1 MANVVTPETEGT
13 ATQPGVGLRSA
24 PARTLF
30 GSGLSVGMAVFAAN
44 GLNALFQI
52 VLARVLSPA
61 EYSIIVA
68 LVVITLIA
76 AVPPLAFQASVARE
90 VALEL
95 AGGRR
100 GRAGAALRDT
110 VRGLVPW
117 ALCVLLLG
125 GIASAVMAAIPG
137 GVGHDGAAATIAT
150 AVTVAF
156 ALIIPAVWGGLLGAR
171 LFLVFGLAQ
180 LVFAGTRFT
189 AGLVIG
195 LAGGDAAAVMG
206 GVAAATALTLGLTFL
221 PLRDLWRDA
230 ERAGRRRLATLP
242 NAAAATGLT
251 VLMALATVDV
261 LVANLAFAS
270 NTAGA
275 YGVASVCARVQ
286 LLLPIGVV
294 TVLFPRVA
302 TLRDPGRERQHLLAG
317 LAVVATLGALVT
329 TLLWVFADPIVDD
342 IFGEKYAAAVPWLG
356 PLSLAMALYALA
368 TVYLYH
374 FLSLARARFALVL
387 VTIQAGQLVAFA
399 VLHGSP
405 SELIGVQI
413 ATAAVTVVAA
423 EAWYLLRGRPPA

>member
-1 MANVVTPETEGT
+1 VE
-13 ATQPGVGLRSA
+13 
-24 PARTLF
+24 ARRLPLSGSRPSRALL
-30 GSGLSVGMAVFAAN
+30 GSGLFIGVATFAAN

-52 VLARVLSPA
+52 ALARVLSPA
-61 EYSIIVA
+61 EYSVLVA

-95 AGGRR
+95 EGGRR
-100 GRAGAALRDT
+100 ERAGAALRDT

-117 ALCVLLLG
+117 AAGVLLLG
-125 GIASAVMAAIPG
+125 GLASVVMAAAG
-137 GVGHDGAAATIAT
+137 RGAAATIA
-150 AVTVAF
+150 F
-156 ALIIPAVWGGLLGAR
+156 ALVIPAVWGGLLGAR
-171 LFLVFGLAQ
+171 LFLVFGFAQ
-180 LVFAGTRFT
+180 LAFAGTRFA
-189 AGLVIG
+189 AGLAIG
-195 LAGGDAAAVMG
+195 LAGGDAAAVMA
-206 GVAAATALTLGLTFL
+206 GVAGATAVTLGLTFL
-221 PLRDLWRDA
+221 PLRDLWHAA

-261 LVANLAFAS
+261 LVANLAFSS

-302 TLRDPGRERQHLLAG
+302 TLRDPVRERRHLLAG
-317 LAVVATLGALVT
+317 LGVVAALGALVT
-329 TLLWVFADPIVDD
+329 ALLWAFAGPIVDD
-342 IFGEKYAAAVPWLG
+342 IFGEKYHAAVPWLG

-374 FLSLARARFALVL
+374 FLSLARTRFALVL
-387 VTIQAGQLVAFA
+387 VAIQAAQLVAFA
-399 VLHGSP
+399 LLHASP
-405 SELIGVQI
+405 RELIGVQI
-413 ATAAVTVVAA
+413 VTAAVTVVAA
-423 EAWYLLRGRPPA
+423 EAWYLLRGRA

>member
-1 MANVVTPETEGT
+1 MATGTSVRQPTTPSR
-13 ATQPGVGLRSA
+13 AL
-24 PARTLF
+24 L
-30 GSGLSVGMAVFAAN
+30 GSGLFVGLATFAAN

-52 VLARVLSPA
+52 ALARVLSPA
-61 EYSIIVA
+61 EYSVLVA

-95 AGGRR
+95 DGGRR
-100 GRAGAALRDT
+100 NRAGAALRDT

-117 ALCVLLLG
+117 ALGVLLLG
-125 GIASAVMAAIPG
+125 GVVSAVMALAG
-137 GVGHDGAAATIAT
+137 SGDAAATFAT
-150 AVTVAF
+150 TATIAF
-156 ALIIPAVWGGLLGAR
+156 ALVIPAVWGGLLGAR

-180 LVFAGTRFT
+180 LAFAGTRFA
-189 AGLVIG
+189 AGLGIG
-195 LAGGDAAAVMG
+195 LAGGDAAAVMA

-221 PLRDLWRDA
+221 PLRELWHAA
-230 ERAGRRRLATLP
+230 ERTRRRRLATLP

-261 LVANLAFAS
+261 LVANLAFSS

-302 TLRDPGRERQHLLAG
+302 TLRDPERERRHLLAG
-317 LAVVATLGALVT
+317 LGVVATLGALVT
-329 TLLWVFADPIVDD
+329 ALLWVLAGPIVDD
-342 IFGEKYAAAVPWLG
+342 IFGEKYHAAVPWLG
-356 PLSLAMALYALA
+356 PLALAMGLYALA

-374 FLSLARARFALVL
+374 FLSLARTRFALVL
-387 VTIQAGQLVAFA
+387 VTIQIAQLVAFA

-405 SELIGVQI
+405 RELIGIQI
-413 ATAAVTVVAA
+413 VAAAVTVAAA
-423 EAWYLLRGRPPA
+423 EAWYLLRGRP

>member
-1 MANVVTPETEGT
+1 METRRLSL
-13 ATQPGVGLRSA
+13 AA
-24 PARTLF
+24 PTRALF
-30 GSGLSVGMAVFAAN
+30 GSGLFVGVAVFTAN

-52 VLARVLSPA
+52 ALARVLSPA
-61 EYSIIVA
+61 EYSVLVA

-95 AGGRR
+95 DGGRR
-100 GRAGAALRDT
+100 DRAGAALRDT

-117 ALCVLLLG
+117 AACVLLLG
-125 GIASAVMAAIPG
+125 AIASGVMAASG
-137 GVGHDGAAATIAT
+137 GGDAAATFAT
-150 AVTVAF
+150 AATIAF

-180 LVFAGTRFT
+180 LAFAGTRFA
-189 AGLVIG
+189 AGLAIG
-195 LAGGDAAAVMG
+195 LAGGDAAAVMA
-206 GVAAATALTLGLTFL
+206 GVAAATAVTLVVTFRPVRGL
-221 PLRDLWRDA
+221 WHDA

-261 LVANLAFAS
+261 LVANLAFAAGTS
-270 NTAGA
+270 GA

-302 TLRDPGRERQHLLAG
+302 TLRDPERERRHLLAG
-317 LAVVATLGALVT
+317 LAVVSTLGAFLT
-329 TLLWVFADPIVDD
+329 ALLWAFAGPIVDH
-342 IFGEKYAAAVPWLG
+342 IFGSKYAAAVPWLG
-356 PLSLAMALYALA
+356 PLSLAMTLYALA

-374 FLSLARARFALVL
+374 FLSLARTRFALVL
-387 VTIQAGQLVAFA
+387 VAIQAAQLVAFA
-399 VLHGSP
+399 LLHGSP

-413 ATAAVTVVAA
+413 ATAAVTVAAA
-423 EAWYLLRGRPPA
+423 EAWYLLRGRG

>member
-1 MANVVTPETEGT
+1 VREHRPAGAALEARRLSLNAPR
-13 ATQPGVGLRSA
+13 AARGLFS
-24 PARTLF
+24 
-30 GSGLSVGMAVFAAN
+30 SGLFVGVAVFVAN

-52 VLARVLSPA
+52 ALARVLSPA
-61 EYSIIVA
+61 EYSVLLA

-90 VALEL
+90 VAVEL
-95 AGGRR
+95 DGDRP

-117 ALCVLLLG
+117 AACVLLLG
-125 GIASAVMAAIPG
+125 AIVSAVMAAAG
-137 GVGHDGAAATIAT
+137 RGDAAATFAT
-150 AVTVAF
+150 AATIAF

-180 LVFAGTRFT
+180 LAFAGTRFA

-195 LAGGDAAAVMG
+195 LAGGDAAAVMA
-206 GVAAATALTLGLTFL
+206 GVAGATAVTLCVTFL
-221 PLRDLWRDA
+221 PLRSLWNGA

-242 NAAAATGLT
+242 NAAAAAGLT

-270 NTAGA
+270 DTSGA

-286 LLLPIGVV
+286 LLIPIGVV

-302 TLRDPGRERQHLLAG
+302 TLRDPERERRHLLAG
-317 LAVVATLGALVT
+317 LAVVAVIGTVFT
-329 TLLWVFADPIVDD
+329 VLLWTFADPIVDD
-342 IFGEKYAAAVPWLG
+342 IFGEKYAAAAPWLG
-356 PLSLAMALYALA
+356 PLSLAMGLYALA

-374 FLSLARARFALVL
+374 FLSLARARFAIVL
-387 VTIQAGQLVAFA
+387 VVIQAAQLVAFA
-399 VLHGSP
+399 LLHGNP
-405 SELIGVQI
+405 SELIGIQI
-413 ATAAVTVVAA
+413 ATAAVTLVAA
-423 EAWYLLRGRPPA
+423 EAWYLLRGKPT

>member
-1 MANVVTPETEGT
+1 MATRTSVRQPTTPSR
-13 ATQPGVGLRSA
+13 AL
-24 PARTLF
+24 L
-30 GSGLSVGMAVFAAN
+30 GSGLFVGLATFAAN

-52 VLARVLSPA
+52 ALARVLSPA
-61 EYSIIVA
+61 EYSVLVA

-95 AGGRR
+95 DGGRSD
-100 GRAGAALRDT
+100 RAGAALRDT

-117 ALCVLLLG
+117 ALGVLLLG
-125 GIASAVMAAIPG
+125 GVVSAVMAFAG
-137 GVGHDGAAATIAT
+137 GGDAAATFAT
-150 AVTVAF
+150 TSTIAF
-156 ALIIPAVWGGLLGAR
+156 ALVIPAVWGGLLGAR

-180 LVFAGTRFT
+180 LAFAGTRFA
-189 AGLVIG
+189 AGLGIG
-195 LAGGDAAAVMG
+195 LAGGDAAAVMA

-221 PLRDLWRDA
+221 PLRRLWHAA

-261 LVANLAFAS
+261 LVAKLAFS
-270 NTAGA
+270 STIAGA

-302 TLRDPGRERQHLLAG
+302 TLRDPERERRHLLAG
-317 LAVVATLGALVT
+317 LGVVATLGALVT
-329 TLLWVFADPIVDD
+329 AVLWVFAGPIVDD
-342 IFGEKYAAAVPWLG
+342 IFGEKYHAAVPWLG
-356 PLSLAMALYALA
+356 PLALAMAFYALA

-374 FLSLARARFALVL
+374 FLSLARTRFALVL
-387 VTIQAGQLVAFA
+387 VAIQILQLVAFV

-405 SELIGVQI
+405 RELIGVQI
-413 ATAAVTVVAA
+413 VAAAVTVASA
-423 EAWYLLRGRPPA
+423 EAWYLLRGRP